1 MSGTFFYLQQMNI
14 QVNKKGAVITLPH
27 LFSKN
32 YFYQLSFA
40 LKKELYH
47 NSSDNKINNCFL

>member
-1 MSGTFFYLQQMNI
+1 MSGTFFLFTEMNI
-14 QVNKKGAVITLPH
+14 QVNKKGAAITLLH

-47 NSSDNKINNCFL
+47 NSSDNKMNNCFL